1 MASRKT
7 NEMRQRLLEE
17 RDALLRQKEA
27 IENQIL
33 GLEKAIALIGVEE
46 NDKEMQKRGKFSNK
60 AVVLDLLK
68 EVGTTGLNAGTAV
81 AMADSRGITLGRNS
95 VSSMLS
101 RLKRDGVVVYDGE
114 RYRLKEFVQT
124 ASQATEENAIL
135 KLARTQT

>member
-7 NEMRQRLLEE
+7 NEMKQLLLYE

-27 IENQIL
+27 IENQIA
-33 GLEKAIALIGVEE
+33 GIERAISLIGGNEPTSAATA
-46 NDKEMQKRGKFSNK
+46 KRGPSNK
-60 AVVLDLLK
+60 AIVLDLLK

-81 AMADSRGITLGRNS
+81 SLANNRGVTLDRNS

-114 RYRLKEFVQT
+114 KYRLKEFAPKET
-124 ASQATEENAIL
+124 AEREQGSVL
-135 KLARTQT
+135 DLARAR

>member
-7 NEMRQRLLEE
+7 NEMKQRLLDE

-27 IENQIL
+27 IENQIA
-33 GLEKAIALIGVEE
+33 GIERAISLIGGDEPAPAASA
-46 NDKEMQKRGKFSNK
+46 KRGPSNK
-60 AVVLDLLK
+60 AIVLDLLK

-81 AMADSRGITLGRNS
+81 SLANNRGVTLDRNS

-114 RYRLKEFVQT
+114 KYRLKEFAPKETPEPEQGSVFD
-124 ASQATEENAIL
+124 
-135 KLARTQT
+135 LARAR